1 MNIKIATKLIVLM
14 FFFRIGNVFSQSIT
28 FNWTFFVDGKIPET
42 ADCWLIIPQDDFN
55 DSVNCEYRVGEF
67 VISKD
72 ILNMIMRTSS
82 DNIVLNFIYT
92 DYKNKYAYP
101 LTIQKSFF
109 LPNYSSYIIFNIDN
123 INIKKR
129 KYYIEIIGEGFKVI
143 PPYPRKK
150 SMYNV
155 FNGQRMKSQHRSKGT
170 DTILMK
176 KVP

>member
-72 ILNMIMRTSS
+72 VLNMIMRTSS

-109 LPNYSSYIIFNIDN
+109 FTKLFFV
-123 INIKKR
+123 
-129 KYYIEIIGEGFKVI
+129 YYI
-143 PPYPRKK
+143 
-150 SMYNV
+150 
-155 FNGQRMKSQHRSKGT
+155 
-170 DTILMK
+170 
-176 KVP
+176 

>member
-1 MNIKIATKLIVLM
+1 MNTNIKVIVLM
-14 FFFRIGNVFSQSIT
+14 VFFRVEIVFSQSVT

-42 ADCWLIIPQDDFN
+42 ADCWLIIPQNDFN

-72 ILNMIMRTSS
+72 VLDMITGTSS
-82 DNIVLNFIYT
+82 DNIVLSFIYT
-92 DYKNKYAYP
+92 DIKNKYVYP

-109 LPNYSSYIIFNIDN
+109 TPNFSSYIIFNIDN
-123 INIKKR
+123 VNIRKR
-129 KYYIEIIGEGFKVI
+129 KFYIEIIGEGFKVI

-150 SMYNV
+150 SIYNV
-155 FNGQRMKSQHRSKGT
+155 FNAQRMKSQHRGKGI